1 MPKELKCGAN
11 GDGFTFEVEEVE
23 GYLESEGLN
32 CYLQEIADTIGVSC
46 ADNFD
51 PRGVRYA
58 LYDFTDQFKDGVS
71 DALLLGKRADRPIAE
86 HVEFLNINLTS
97 AYKQGYDFGM
107 TMYCK
112 MEGLDD

>member
-1 MPKELKCGAN
+1 MSEYYEIVPCNNGVGEWEISPIHETFDTRQQAEERLKELQLDN
-11 GDGFTFEVEEVE
+11 LTD
-23 GYLESEGLN
+23 
-32 CYLQEIADTIGVSC
+32 ADWKVL
-46 ADNFD
+46 DNSFQD
-51 PRGVRYA
+51 YIS
-58 LYDFTDQFKDGVS
+58 QFKDGVS

-97 AYKQGYDFGM
+97 FYKQGYDFGR